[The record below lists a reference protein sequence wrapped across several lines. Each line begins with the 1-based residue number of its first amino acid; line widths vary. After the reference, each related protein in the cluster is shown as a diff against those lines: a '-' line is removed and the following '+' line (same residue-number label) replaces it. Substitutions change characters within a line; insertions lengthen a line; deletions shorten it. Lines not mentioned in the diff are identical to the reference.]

1 MFDPTQ
7 NQALYP
13 VLQHYTGCKISSV
26 FPEGDV
32 FKFRTFMGDKG
43 MVMED
48 ISGDWSVI
56 IGEEEVYKIER
67 DIFNILVKPNKKSSL
82 EDYIEILN
90 DLTNDTNVSYR
101 SKLLVSNILIFLEE
115 YILNSDFLPKKD
127 IRVGIFSVLNVGGKK
142 FVNCLN

>member
-13 VLQHYTGCKISSV
+13 VLQHYTGCKITSV
-26 FPEGDV
+26 SPEGDDFT
-32 FKFRTFMGDKG
+32 FKTFMGDKG
-43 MVMED
+43 IVSED
-48 ISGDWSVI
+48 ISGDWTII
-56 IGEEEVYKIER
+56 IGNEEIYKIEK

-90 DLTNDTNVSYR
+90 DLTNDSSISYR
-101 SKLLVSNILIFLEE
+101 SKVLVSNILLFLEE
-115 YILNSDFLPKKD
+115 YILNSDFVPKKS
-127 IRVGIFSVLNVGGKK
+127 IRVGLFLVLNLMGKK